1 MEDRKIPSGGF
12 LSLAFVTGLF
22 SGYAPIAPGT
32 AGSLVGLVIAL
43 IPGILEPEIIIPL
56 TLVTFA
62 LGVYFSNR
70 FSTATDPDPSFVV
83 IDEVVG
89 MWIALFLLPFTPLA
103 LFLSFI
109 VFRLLDIVKP
119 FPARRLEHL
128 PGGWGIMTDD
138 VVAAIYANVIVRII
152 LKFI

>member
-1 MEDRKIPSGGF
+1 MEDRKIPSRGF
-12 LSLAFVTGLF
+12 FPLAFVTGLF

-32 AGSLVGLVIAL
+32 AGSLVGLAVAL
-43 IPGILEPEIIIPL
+43 IPGALEPEIIIPL
-56 TLVTFA
+56 SLITFS

-70 FSTATDPDPSFVV
+70 YSTAKDPDPSFVV

-103 LFLSFI
+103 LFLSFV
-109 VFRLLDIVKP
+109 VFRLLDILKP
-119 FPARRLEHL
+119 FPARRLEQL

-138 VVAAIYANVIVRII
+138 VVAGIYANVIVRII
-152 LKFI
+152 LGFI

>member
-1 MEDRKIPSGGF
+1 LEDRKIPSGGF

>member
-1 MEDRKIPSGGF
+1 LEDRKIPSGGF

-128 PGGWGIMTDD
+128 PGGWGIMTVD